1 MTGQMATSKNISK
14 IARARSGNLRCESFQ
29 DDRESCSFAT
39 SFVQTSWQ
47 HTFSTDMA
55 FIQISAEINQVF
67 GCSLLSHVM
76 SFFFRVARIQSL
88 VGLEDEV
95 LMFSTFAEART
106 TVPHSDW

>member
-1 MTGQMATSKNISK
+1 MTDQMATSKNISK
-14 IARARSGNLRCESFQ
+14 IARARSGDLRCGSFQ

-67 GCSLLSHVM
+67 WVQFVKSCHVM
-76 SFFFRVARIQSL
+76 SCHFFLCRQDSKFGWLGR
-88 VGLEDEV
+88 
-95 LMFSTFAEART
+95 
-106 TVPHSDW
+106 